1 MSDDYFGQV
10 LDVLECVRTAGV
22 EANVRMYI
30 YKNIHIYMCI
40 FIGTCVYIYLY
51 IYICTYVYIYIYIYI
66 YMYRYTYMYLYTYMQ
81 ALDVLAWM
89 ETAGVQA
96 NVRMYSAVIK

>member
-1 MSDDYFGQV
+1 MSDDYLGQV

-30 YKNIHIYMCI
+30 YKNIHIYMYI
-40 FIGTCVYIYLY
+40 YRYMCVYISLY
-51 IYICTYVYIYIYIYI
+51 IYMYICIYIYIYI